1 MTAKL
6 QQQVKIL
13 IKTNLI
19 SHKTKVSLIDKEE
32 ITEAEATEV
41 TCTHTT
47 EITTKKANTNQET
60 IFNSTLQDQLFKET
74 PRSTFKTSFKITLSI
89 FSKWTELN

>member
-41 TCTHTT
+41 TSIHTT
-47 EITTKKANTNQET
+47 EIATKKANTNQEI
-60 IFNSTLQDQLFKET
+60 IFNSTLQD
-74 PRSTFKTSFKITLSI
+74 
-89 FSKWTELN
+89 